1 MQIKL
6 GDMCV
11 VTGMAYRRFVTASQR
26 EHHRFVAD
34 INPTSEHSTRRY
46 TPGDAL
52 AVIAARCLSD
62 DNGIKYTDAANI
74 IFNSGGVPAF
84 FEAGRPESFFVG
96 AAEFASPDDLNDR
109 ARSHYPQGKNCSL
122 SDWMSGAD
130 SFGGKPYRFVILDL
144 GAVYAQLERNA
155 RSIGFGITDMHDFIS
170 Y

>member
-62 DNGIKYTDAANI
+62 DNGIKYTDAASI
-74 IFNSGGVPAF
+74 VSNSLGVSEF
-84 FEAGRPESFFVG
+84 FKAGRPASFFIG

-109 ARSHYPQGKNCSL
+109 GRSHFPQLRDCSL
-122 SDWMSGAD
+122 SDWMASED
-130 SFGGKPYRFVILDL
+130 SFGHKPYRFVILDL
-144 GAVYAQLERNA
+144 GAVYAQLDRNA
-155 RSIGFGITDMHDFIS
+155 RSIGFAITDMNDFVS
-170 Y
+170 F